1 MMQSIL
7 IVDDRNE
14 NLVALES
21 LLEQPQV
28 SLLKAANGNE
38 ALRLLLKNDVALVLL
53 DVQMPGMDG
62 FEMAELMRRNKKTQT
77 VPIIFVTA
85 NGDKRHLF
93 RGYEVGAVDY
103 LSKPIDREVLI
114 GKVTVFLE
122 LDRQRRELENQLD
135 EIRRLKLQNEQ
146 LLHALGDG
154 IIAVDAGGNIGFVNP
169 AMKHL
174 FGMDPTAATGKNIS
188 DVLYQNAEGIKTPWL
203 NSDLFVASSRGDRL
217 QRDAGFYVRTQ
228 HDLMPAYLSAAPI
241 KGADDAYAGVVIT
254 LRSPLENDKGDLLEE
269 MAKKGRRQARKKI
282 SAVLRMFD
290 RTTGMNLGRLSNISL
305 DGFKLVSRDT
315 IPVGSRYQISMVLP
329 ETIAGSNTLSF
340 DCQAVWCTPATDS
353 SNEFNAGFRIIRIG
367 DNDLRVLVQL
377 IERY

>member
-1 MMQSIL
+1 MQSIL

-21 LLEQPQV
+21 LLERPDLC
-28 SLLKAANGNE
+28 LLKAVNGND
-38 ALRLLLKNDVALVLL
+38 ALKLLLKNDVALVLL

-77 VPIIFVTA
+77 VPIIFITA

-103 LSKPIDREVLI
+103 LSKPIDREVLLS
-114 GKVTVFLE
+114 KVNVFLQ
-122 LDRQRRELENQLD
+122 LDQQRSELEQQLG
-135 EIRRLKLQNEQ
+135 EIQKLKQQNEQ

-154 IIAVDAGGNIGFVNP
+154 IIAVDAGGKISFVNP

-174 FGMDPTAATGKNIS
+174 FGVEPARLTGRNIS
-188 DVLYQNAEGIKTPWL
+188 DVLYQGGEAVKTPWL
-203 NSDLFVASSRGDRL
+203 SSDIFVVTSRGERL
-217 QRDAGFYVRTQ
+217 VRESGFTIRAE
-228 HDLMPAYLSAAPI
+228 HELMPAHVSAAAI
-241 KGADDAYAGVVIT
+241 KGADDAFGGAVIT
-254 LRSPLENDKGDLLEE
+254 LRSPSDRDKADLLEDL
-269 MAKKGRRQARKKI
+269 AKKNRRQSRKKI
-282 SAVLRMFD
+282 SAVLRLFD
-290 RTTGMNLGRLSNISL
+290 RTTGMNLGRLANISL
-305 DGFKLVSRDT
+305 DGFKLLARED

-340 DCQAVWCTPATDS
+340 DCQAVWCRNGDEVPG
-353 SNEFNAGFRIIRIG
+353 EYHAGFRIIKIG

-377 IERY
+377 IDRY